1 MSTVAEIE
9 AALPQLSTEQLL
21 RIEQALHQQYRQRG
35 GNLIY
40 DDAYGIVTDAD
51 LIASAE
57 DAFQT
62 YDKEE
67 AEHAQRQ
74 HRAR

>member
-21 RIEQALHQQYRQRG
+21 RVEQALHHQYRQRG

-40 DDAYGIVTDAD
+40 DDAYGVVPHTTA
-51 LIASAE
+51 LRGSR
-57 DAFQT
+57 F
-62 YDKEE
+62 
-67 AEHAQRQ
+67 
-74 HRAR
+74 

>member
-21 RIEQALHQQYRQRG
+21 HIEQALHQQYRQRG

-40 DDAYGIVTDAD
+40 DDSYGVVTDAD

-57 DAFQT
+57 EAFLA
-62 YDKEE
+62 YDQEE
-67 AEHAQRQ
+67 TEHAQ

>member
-9 AALPQLSTEQLL
+9 AALPQLSSEQLL

-35 GNLIY
+35 GILLY
-40 DDAYGIVTDAD
+40 DDAYGVVTDAD
-51 LIASAE
+51 LVASAE
-57 DAFQT
+57 EAFLA
-62 YDKEE
+62 YDREE

-74 HRAR
+74 HPAR